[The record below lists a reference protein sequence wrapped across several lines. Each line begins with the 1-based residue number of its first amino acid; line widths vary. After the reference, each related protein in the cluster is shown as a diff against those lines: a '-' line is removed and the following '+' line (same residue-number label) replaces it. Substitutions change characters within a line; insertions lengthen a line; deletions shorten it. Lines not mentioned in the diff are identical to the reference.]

1 MYLYDTNIDKIEKK
15 IQDSESHN
23 INVDVYHA
31 FSRKLEKFCALL
43 FVAFCH
49 CCVLSYSVI
58 EHIIIFSL
66 CQM

>member
-1 MYLYDTNIDKIEKK
+1 MYLYDTNIDKIENK

-31 FSRKLEKFCALL
+31 FSRKLENFVLQLL

-49 CCVLSYSVI
+49 CCVCLNI
-58 EHIIIFSL
+58 K
-66 CQM
+66 